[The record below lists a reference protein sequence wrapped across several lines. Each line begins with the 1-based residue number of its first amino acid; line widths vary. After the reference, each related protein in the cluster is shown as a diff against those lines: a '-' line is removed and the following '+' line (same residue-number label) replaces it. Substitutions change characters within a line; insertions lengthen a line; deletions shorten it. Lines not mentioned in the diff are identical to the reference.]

1 MIVDCGG
8 CSKRYRFDP
17 AKLQGRESATL
28 KCPNCKG
35 TITVTAPTHPGDRT
49 TRLAADADL
58 LPTSAKVR
66 GGDLVM
72 PSARRISLAVLDGK
86 DKGRIF
92 NVDRPRVT
100 IGRSDADITVE
111 DTEVSRQHAVL
122 EMHGPRCVLK
132 DLGSTNGTFVNDQKI
147 TQCEIENHGEFRVGG
162 TRLMLMLIDIEKDL
176 EPLE

>member
-1 MIVDCGG
+1 MIVVCEG
-8 CSKRYRFDP
+8 CSKRYSFDP
-17 AKLQGRESATL
+17 AKLQGRESGTL

-35 TITVTAPTHPGDRT
+35 MITVTSPIHPGERT
-49 TRLAADADL
+49 TRLALDADL
-58 LPTSAKVR
+58 IPSSSKVP
-66 GGDLVM
+66 GGGLAM
-72 PSARRISLAVLDGK
+72 PPSRRISLAVLDGK

-100 IGRSDADITVE
+100 IGRSDADITV
-111 DTEVSRQHAVL
+111 DDKEVSRQHAVI

-147 TQCEIENHGEFRVGG
+147 TQCELENHGEFRVGG